1 MRRSLWLPSALILGL
16 GLALASAQNINK
28 ALQLS
33 QDPTGAIGVDTNN
46 NVYWPGHV
54 LTVGPGTPVLTSC
67 GASPTITGTDTEGTV
82 VGGGTVGAT
91 GCVITFNKAYLA
103 TPYCM
108 LVSEN
113 MGTSPPAYSASTT
126 AITVSTTTV
135 GAAVMH
141 YRCSGS
147 K

>member
-16 GLALASAQNINK
+16 GLAFASAQNINK

-33 QDPTGAIGVDTNN
+33 QDPTGAIGVDSNN

-54 LTVGPGTPVLTSC
+54 LTVGPGAPVLTSC
-67 GASPTITGTDTEGTV
+67 GGGTVAGTDTEGTV
-82 VGGGTVGAT
+82 SGSAAGGT

-103 TPYCM
+103 TPYC
-108 LVSEN
+108 LAVTEN
-113 MGTSPPAYSASTT
+113 MATSPVAFTMTTT
-126 AITVSTTTV
+126 ALTIGTTM
-135 GAAVMH
+135 GAAVVH

>member
-1 MRRSLWLPSALILGL
+1 MRKYLLPSALILAF
-16 GLALASAQNINK
+16 GLALATAQNINK

-67 GASPTITGTDTEGTV
+67 GGATITGTDTEGTIS
-82 VGGGTVGAT
+82 GGDLTSH
-91 GCVITFNKAYLA
+91 GCVATFAKAYLA
-103 TPYCM
+103 TPYCIV
-108 LVSEN
+108 VSEN

-126 AITVSTTTV
+126 AITVSTTTM